1 MSKTVK
7 EVLIIV
13 AALSLF
19 ELLIRPVVT
28 KTLAG
33 VPPQQRLS

>member
-7 EVLIIV
+7 EVLVIV

-33 VPPQQRLS
+33 VPPQLR